1 MKEKYVKNLKN
12 KIGLKN
18 LLVSKN
24 QDIFRPKNINIKT
37 INIEKNFEYFNGEK
51 NFFIEKNM
59 NNIRYLNSINNY
71 NIFTKNNYFQK
82 KNKNNSLFNSSDSD
96 SIPSPISLMNSPSYN
111 ISSSKKKFKR
121 RKISK
126 KRNKRPRK
134 KMK

>member
-1 MKEKYVKNLKN
+1 MKEKHIKNLKN

-37 INIEKNFEYFNGEK
+37 INIEKNFDYFNEEK

-59 NNIRYLNSINNY
+59 KNIRYLNSISNY

-82 KNKNNSLFNSSDSD
+82 RNKKKSLFNSSDSD
-96 SIPSPISLMNSPSYN
+96 SIPSPISLSLMNSPSYN
-111 ISSSKKKFKR
+111 INNISLNKKKFKR

-126 KRNKRPRK
+126 NKRPRI
-134 KMK
+134 

>member
-1 MKEKYVKNLKN
+1 MKEKHIKNLKN

-37 INIEKNFEYFNGEK
+37 INIEKNFDYFNEEK

-59 NNIRYLNSINNY
+59 KNIRYLNSISNY

-82 KNKNNSLFNSSDSD
+82 KKIKNNPYLIHQIVTVFH
-96 SIPSPISLMNSPSYN
+96 LQ
-111 ISSSKKKFKR
+111 
-121 RKISK
+121 
-126 KRNKRPRK
+126 
-134 KMK
+134 

>member
-82 KNKNNSLFNSSDSD
+82 KK
-96 SIPSPISLMNSPSYN
+96 
-111 ISSSKKKFKR
+111 
-121 RKISK
+121 
-126 KRNKRPRK
+126 
-134 KMK
+134 